1 MRTSRFSPRHRVTTF
16 VNAAIGAAA
25 VLLTAACGVKQD
37 NARSTA
43 QVRPALP
50 IPDEPPGGP
59 AFSFSIE
66 SELARADFAENLA
79 RHALA
84 CWVRE
89 DPAYRVGGPTPRGEA
104 TLVSLIY
111 VGEAQPAVAA
121 PSEAPLTE
129 GLRIALS
136 ERQAGRFGLDVS
148 GPLASQEFAQRIRQG
163 VALVAFGSK
172 NCT

>member
-1 MRTSRFSPRHRVTTF
+1 MRTSNFSPRLCAKRLAQ
-16 VNAAIGAAA
+16 AAVGAAA
-25 VLLTAACGVKQD
+25 LILAASCGAKQGGGRVT
-37 NARSTA
+37 N
-43 QVRPALP
+43 QVRPVLP
-50 IPDEPPGGP
+50 IPDKPPGGP

-66 SELARADFAENLA
+66 SELQRADFAENLA

-111 VGEAQPAVAA
+111 VGEAQPTATA
-121 PSEAPLTE
+121 PPDSPLTE

-136 ERQAGRFGLDVS
+136 ERRAGRYGLDVS

-163 VALVAFGSK
+163 VALVAFGSP